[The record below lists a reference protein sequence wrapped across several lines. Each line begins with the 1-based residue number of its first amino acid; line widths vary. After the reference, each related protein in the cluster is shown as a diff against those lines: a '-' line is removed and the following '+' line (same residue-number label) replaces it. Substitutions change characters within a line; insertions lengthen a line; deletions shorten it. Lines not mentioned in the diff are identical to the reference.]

1 MAKGDT
7 VTITASKGK
16 ETKTTIVPNLL
27 GQNIDDAI
35 QMIKDAGL
43 TYNGKSS
50 DYSDSYSENQVM
62 NQSISAGNTVDEGT
76 TISLTVSLGSRVT
89 SYSASIPIESPF
101 GRDITDGDGNTDV
114 YDSGQVTV
122 VVYKPD
128 GSSET
133 VYDQNTSEGGLP
145 GSVSTTSTASGSGTV
160 YVYLNGVQVSSYSVD
175 FE

>member
-1 MAKGDT
+1 MIR

-16 ETKTTIVPNLL
+16 ETKTTTVPNLL

-62 NQSISAGNTVDEGT
+62 NQSISAGKTVDEGT

-89 SYSASIPIESPF
+89 SYSA
-101 GRDITDGDGNTDV
+101 
-114 YDSGQVTV
+114 
-122 VVYKPD
+122 K
-128 GSSET
+128 
-133 VYDQNTSEGGLP
+133 
-145 GSVSTTSTASGSGTV
+145 
-160 YVYLNGVQVSSYSVD
+160 YSDREPVWT
-175 FE
+175 